1 MIILRRYLYI
11 PTSYLIWMQW
21 MVFSITT
28 AAALYAGDNG
38 GRAGSFLRLG
48 LGPRARAMG
57 DAYTALADNVYAPY
71 YNPAGLP
78 LIVQPEVAVSTGI
91 LSFDRQFTSAGFAKF
106 LPPKAGFG
114 INVLRSGF
122 GESDVRDADGNATG
136 EHIEDTQYTV
146 MFGFALRFSE
156 KFSAGIAPQ
165 WIHSRI
171 YDVTASSVGLNVGA
185 LYQYSPVWSFGISLK
200 NLLQKLQYSR
210 NATGLGD
217 ETTVDKL
224 PATLRLGVAHHHSLN
239 ENFSLVASYDL
250 EKTSGYTLA
259 HHFGAEIGWQ
269 NKFFL
274 RTGLDQYDWTAGLGI
289 PFDTF
294 GEKLIVDYTVILD
307 GRNGISTVSHDMG
320 LYVRF

>member
-1 MIILRRYLYI
+1 MFHRNLHSRYNYSSMMQRLTFIIMAA
-11 PTSYLIWMQW
+11 TS
-21 MVFSITT
+21 
-28 AAALYAGDNG
+28 LYAGENG

-78 LIVQPEVAVSTGI
+78 LITQPQAAVSTGV
-91 LSFDRQFTSAGFAKF
+91 LSFDRQFTSVGFAKF

-114 INVLRSGF
+114 INILRSGF

-146 MFGFALRFSE
+146 IFGFALRFGE

-171 YDVTASSVGLNVGA
+171 YDVSASSVGLNIGV
-185 LYQYSPVWSFGISLK
+185 LYRYSPAWSLGVSLK
-200 NLLQKLQYSR
+200 NITQKLEYSR

-224 PATLRLGVAHHHSLN
+224 PSTLRVGIAHHRTMMEQFTLA
-239 ENFSLVASYDL
+239 ASYDL
-250 EKTSGYTLA
+250 EKISGYTLA
-259 HHFGAEIGWQ
+259 HHVGAEIGWQ
-269 NKFFL
+269 NKFFV
-274 RTGLDQYDWTAGLGI
+274 RTGLDQYDWTAGMGI
-289 PFDTF
+289 PFEAF
-294 GEKLIVDYTVILD
+294 RKNFIVDYTAIFD
-307 GRNGISTVSHDMG
+307 GRSGVNTVSHDMG
-320 LYVRF
+320 LFIRF